1 MARRHSED
9 CGKELDAG
17 SQKPRFVETDG
28 RGLHPGV
35 DGDRL
40 RKKERKITLATH
52 FTFFTSFRRNM
63 SLTSQLEIIQDLE
76 SEIKMIPCPTKAI
89 LIEKLNNIFEKN
101 PDIKIIQ
108 MYGKILIGVS
118 VDEHFPISP

>member
-1 MARRHSED
+1 M
-9 CGKELDAG
+9 
-17 SQKPRFVETDG
+17 ETDG

-108 MYGKILIGVS
+108 MYSKILTGVS
-118 VDEHFPISP
+118 MD